1 MADSPLMTS
10 FGHWTRYDRRLWSSG
25 VIFVGHFR
33 RCVTAHGSKRWPA
46 DLIIPVSGQFRMGID
61 TLPTAARCT
70 RSGQDSLEI
79 DGLCVRPA
87 YAGSEARLRPAR
99 CKDLKGVW
107 GMRPLPR
114 SVKK

>member
-1 MADSPLMTS
+1 
-10 FGHWTRYDRRLWSSG
+10 

-87 YAGSEARLRPAR
+87 YAGSEATPETGEMQGSQGPLGDETLTEKRE
-99 CKDLKGVW
+99 KMLKIIFLESRNKNPV
-107 GMRPLPR
+107 
-114 SVKK
+114 SASS